1 MRQDEICTET
11 VIFRLMRMVERT
23 SRELFDRLLACRPM
37 WGGFIL
43 SGLLASWLKGQGLE
57 SGLGRFHCRA
67 GRALLTSNACI
78 KKVSYTRV
86 LAELS

>member
-1 MRQDEICTET
+1 
-11 VIFRLMRMVERT
+11 
-23 SRELFDRLLACRPM
+23 M

-67 GRALLTSNACI
+67 GRALLTSNAGI